1 MSGPVKSKGID
12 ATKRQLDCFKAAIAQ
27 SGVTIDEAFVP
38 ALAPGWLDHF
48 IYNEYYK
55 TDEEFVYALADAMS
69 DKYRAIADAGYI
81 LQLDDPGIATSW
93 DMLKPEPSM
102 ADYRKYIA
110 IRIEALNHA
119 LKGIAPEQVRYHF
132 CWGSWHGAHVND
144 IPLKHI
150 IDLALKVNAQTISFE
165 AANVRHEHEIAVWK
179 EQKLAPG
186 RMLMPGVISHAT
198 NIVEHPELVARRLT
212 EYAAFAGR
220 ENVIAG
226 ADCGMGGRVHAEIGW
241 AKLAAL
247 AEGAAIA
254 SKTLVGKESGMSA
267 KSVMQRMDEV
277 VDAYCKSN
285 RYQQEELTPGRARTF
300 VRQHRLNTRQRN
312 SVLKLRVATNC
323 PDFETRLKVLKA
335 CSQEVI
341 ADNEFAGGKPHW
353 QIIEDLGV
361 SIGMNADEI
370 RAAKPLPST
379 EIAWAAWDGLM
390 SQKHWLLGVVGNSC
404 AERANVPGYG
414 NGLAREHGNS
424 HVQGKRWEK
433 LFGLKGG
440 QLEFFEV
447 HCGRRH
453 RPLEPRLARLRRACR
468 GARHGGRGD
477 PLPRDQPQGLAALL
491 ARHLRRRRPA
501 GRLTGAPKKPS
512 PARGR
517 GCRQKGGG

>member
-1 MSGPVKSKGID
+1 MKHSTQKIRVSHCGRLPTPAGFEEFSRRLALGDASDGEVAEKVVPVVAGVVKRQAEIGIDTLGDGEFWSTLALKWYGQQMSGLSARALKPGEVAAMRESTRERDVFTTLYADMDRVGTIACVPGERPIPPARERIVVSGPVKSKGID

-254 SKTLVGKESGMSA
+254 SKTLW
-267 KSVMQRMDEV
+267 
-277 VDAYCKSN
+277 
-285 RYQQEELTPGRARTF
+285 GR
-300 VRQHRLNTRQRN
+300 
-312 SVLKLRVATNC
+312 
-323 PDFETRLKVLKA
+323 
-335 CSQEVI
+335 
-341 ADNEFAGGKPHW
+341 
-353 QIIEDLGV
+353 
-361 SIGMNADEI
+361 
-370 RAAKPLPST
+370 RAA
-379 EIAWAAWDGLM
+379 
-390 SQKHWLLGVVGNSC
+390 
-404 AERANVPGYG
+404 
-414 NGLAREHGNS
+414 
-424 HVQGKRWEK
+424 
-433 LFGLKGG
+433 
-440 QLEFFEV
+440 
-447 HCGRRH
+447 
-453 RPLEPRLARLRRACR
+453 
-468 GARHGGRGD
+468 
-477 PLPRDQPQGLAALL
+477 
-491 ARHLRRRRPA
+491 
-501 GRLTGAPKKPS
+501 
-512 PARGR
+512 
-517 GCRQKGGG
+517 